1 MDFSQIFEVD
11 KWIQA
16 YFILKLFDFITGFAK
31 AGMVEGF
38 KSSKLR
44 QGIIYV
50 ILEIGTIIFAGIL
63 DQLLS
68 LDFLLITTKTLFVF
82 KECLSI
88 EENLKIVGI
97 DIPGTM
103 KDAIHSI
110 NPDKENEEEKEE

>member
-1 MDFSQIFEVD
+1 MDFTNIFEVD

-44 QGIIYV
+44 KGILFV
-50 ILEIGTIIFAGIL
+50 LLELIAIIFAGIL

-68 LDFLLITTKTLFVF
+68 LDFLLITTKILFVF

-88 EENLKIVGI
+88 KENLEEVGI
-97 DIPGTM
+97 GLPKDIT
-103 KDAIHSI
+103 DAIETI
-110 NPDKENEEEKEE
+110 NPNKKDKEE

>member
-1 MDFSQIFEVD
+1 MDFTNIFEVD
-11 KWIQA
+11 KWLQA

-44 QGIIYV
+44 RGILFV
-50 ILEIGTIIFAGIL
+50 LLELIAIIFAGVL

-68 LDFLLITTKTLFVF
+68 LDFLLITTKTLSVF

-88 EENLKIVGI
+88 KENLEEMGI
-97 DIPGTM
+97 RLPKDIT
-103 KDAIHSI
+103 DAI
-110 NPDKENEEEKEE
+110 

>member
-44 QGIIYV
+44 KGIIYV
-50 ILEIGTIIFAGIL
+50 ILEIGTIMFAGVL

-88 EENLKIVGI
+88 KENLEEVGI
-97 DIPGTM
+97 GLPKDIT
-103 KDAIHSI
+103 DAIETI
-110 NPDKENEEEKEE
+110 NPNKKDKEE

>member
-44 QGIIYV
+44 KGILFV
-50 ILEIGTIIFAGIL
+50 LLELIAIIFAGIL

-68 LDFLLITTKTLFVF
+68 LDFLLITTKILFVF

-88 EENLKIVGI
+88 KENLEEVGI
-97 DIPGTM
+97 GLPKDIT
-103 KDAIHSI
+103 DAIETI
-110 NPDKENEEEKEE
+110 NPNKKDKED

>member
-50 ILEIGTIIFAGIL
+50 ILEIGTIMFAGVL

-88 EENLKIVGI
+88 KENLEEVGI
-97 DIPGTM
+97 GLPKDIT
-103 KDAIHSI
+103 DAIETI
-110 NPDKENEEEKEE
+110 NPDKEDKEE

>member
-50 ILEIGTIIFAGIL
+50 ILEIGTIMFAGVL

-88 EENLKIVGI
+88 KENLEEVGI
-97 DIPGTM
+97 GLPKDIT
-103 KDAIHSI
+103 DAIETI
-110 NPDKENEEEKEE
+110 NPDKENKEE

>member
-50 ILEIGTIIFAGIL
+50 ILEIGTIMFAGVL

-88 EENLKIVGI
+88 KENLEEVGI
-97 DIPGTM
+97 GLPKDIT
-103 KDAIHSI
+103 DAIETI
-110 NPDKENEEEKEE
+110 NPNKENKEE

>member
-50 ILEIGTIIFAGIL
+50 ILEIGTIMFAGVL

-88 EENLKIVGI
+88 KENLEEVGI
-97 DIPGTM
+97 GLPKDIT
-103 KDAIHSI
+103 DAIETI
-110 NPDKENEEEKEE
+110 NPNKEDKEE